1 MTCGT
6 NIIPYP
12 LSTAPGCGDSN
23 YLSFNCN
30 MSTGQVI
37 FKGSNSSYNVTSIN
51 PDTHRFLIKI
61 KDVVVNCTTEN
72 QMSRMPELKLSS
84 PFNLTGKCNADM
96 VTGGTEV
103 EIRWDPP
110 LEPTCSLSADCKDW
124 PNSSCRKSGDGK
136 KRCVCNHDFK
146 WDGFNLNCTQGI
158 DMTTKLI
165 SNS

>member
-1 MTCGT
+1 MTCGS

-30 MSTGQVI
+30 MTTGQVI
-37 FKGSNSSYNVTSIN
+37 FRGSNNSYNVTSIS

-72 QMSRMPELKLSS
+72 QMLKLSS
-84 PFNLTGKCNADM
+84 PFHLTGQCNADM

-110 LEPTCSLSADCKDW
+110 LEPTCSLSVDCKDW
-124 PNSSCRKSGDGK
+124 PNSSCSNSGDG
-136 KRCVCNHDFK
+136 
-146 WDGFNLNCTQGI
+146 
-158 DMTTKLI
+158 TKTVRMQ
-165 SNS
+165 S